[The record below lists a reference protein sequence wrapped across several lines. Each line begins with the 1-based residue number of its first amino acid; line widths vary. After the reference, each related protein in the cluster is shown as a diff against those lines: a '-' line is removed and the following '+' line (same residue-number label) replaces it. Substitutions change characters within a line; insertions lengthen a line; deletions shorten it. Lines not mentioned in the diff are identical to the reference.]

1 MLAKRYRV
9 PWGTRGSI
17 LDDTEAS
24 VLGNLVCDG
33 SPLSMGQWR
42 DRFEKAFAEMVGSKY
57 AFTVTSGTTALGI
70 AMQLLDLEAGD
81 EVIATPQTFQATVH
95 PLLDYTGVRVRF
107 CDILPSTLNVDPASI
122 EALVGP
128 RTRALLLVH
137 YGGFPAEMDQINAL
151 AQRHGF
157 LVLEDCAHA
166 LGARYRQRVP
176 GSLAD
181 IGCFSFHSSK
191 NITTLGEG
199 GMITFDR
206 DDWAERVERL
216 RSNEVDAVVQPRG
229 GKTMGPPALPWMK
242 YSGSVYRDT
251 VQRVR
256 HSGLNATMSEAAAAV
271 GLVQMNRLETQTEL
285 RRSIAAR
292 LDEVLMRYSFIEPQL
307 VPPYSVHA
315 RHLYTCFAQEREVRD
330 ELLQS
335 LDRRDVEI
343 QLRYFPQHLLPEW
356 RHLGHRHGEC
366 PVAESVWFEQHLNL
380 PCHPGLGPSQLDYLT
395 QTLDAS
401 LAELSGTAQPP
412 PARSVQPVARCVP

>member
-1 MLAKRYRV
+1 MLGDLVR
-9 PWGTRGSI
+9 
-17 LDDTEAS
+17 DD
-24 VLGNLVCDG
+24 

-42 DRFEKAFAEMVGSKY
+42 DRFEKAFADRVGSTY

-70 AMQLLDLEAGD
+70 AVRLLDLEPGD

-95 PLLDYTGVRVRF
+95 PLLDCPGVRVRF
-107 CDILPSTLNVDPASI
+107 CDILPGTLNVDPASV
-122 EALVGP
+122 EALASS

-137 YGGFPAEMDQINAL
+137 YGGLPAEMDQINAL
-151 AQRHGF
+151 ARRYGF
-157 LVLEDCAHA
+157 LVIEDCAHA
-166 LGARYRQRVP
+166 LGARYRERAP

-216 RSNEVDAVVQPRG
+216 RSNEVDAVVEPREWD
-229 GKTMGPPALPWMK
+229 KAMEPLAFPWMK
-242 YSGSVYRDT
+242 FAGSVYRDT
-251 VQRVR
+251 VRLVR

-271 GLVQMNRLETQTEL
+271 GLMQMSRLEAQTEL

-292 LDEVLMRYSFIEPQL
+292 LDDVLKRYSIIAPQII
-307 VPPYSVHA
+307 PPHSLHA
-315 RHLYTCFAQEREVRD
+315 HHLYTCFAQQRDVRD
-330 ELLQS
+330 ELLMG

-356 RHLGHRHGEC
+356 RHRGHRRGEC
-366 PVAESVWFEQHLNL
+366 PAAESIWFDQHLNL
-380 PCHPGLGPSQLDYLT
+380 PCHPGLEPSQVDYLT
-395 QTLDAS
+395 ETLDAS
-401 LAELSGTAQPP
+401 LAELSGTALPPP
-412 PARSVQPVARCVP
+412 PAGPVQSTATVRPPLAAFLEGGTP